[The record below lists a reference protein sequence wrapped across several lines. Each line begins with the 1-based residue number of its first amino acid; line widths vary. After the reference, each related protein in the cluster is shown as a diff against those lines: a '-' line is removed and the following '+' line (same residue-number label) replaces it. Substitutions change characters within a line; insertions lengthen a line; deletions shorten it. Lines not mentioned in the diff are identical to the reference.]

1 MVAEFDDDH
10 PPIKHRVF
18 EGDEY
23 DAGEGISVGLL
34 SFLYHN
40 LTFVERWRGEESW
53 RYSYFRWDLW
63 KHQA

>member
-23 DAGEGISVGLL
+23 DAGEGISNVDEEKKVDDI
-34 SFLYHN
+34 
-40 LTFVERWRGEESW
+40 LTSGETFGSIK
-53 RYSYFRWDLW
+53 RSNSRF
-63 KHQA
+63 